1 MGAAKDP
8 AEITAAVPQDGE
20 VWVRIRRGLPWELI
34 NNTYVKVFGPHR
46 AGGNLCEWQAEGDP
60 RPHTQEGWQA
70 VPLTPGREETPG
82 WNVYALHAKDNGK
95 DSPAAGFDVIHE
107 PWVERDF
114 PEVKPQSLIE
124 ETLCDANVILGGD
137 GNYYLCGTFAGTYGD
152 GPLFFDYQ
160 SGKH

>member
-1 MGAAKDP
+1 M
-8 AEITAAVPQDGE
+8 
-20 VWVRIRRGLPWELI
+20 RIRRGLPWELI
-34 NNTYVKVFGPHR
+34 NNTYVKVLRTGP
-46 AGGNLCEWQAEGDP
+46 AEIYVNGKQKAIP
-60 RPHTQEGWQA
+60 GRTPKEGWQA